1 MPPTIHRKCKYFH
14 STVQTAQDRRQKFH
28 FYCLPFDVDGMLNL
42 CISRQKHSLN
52 SRLARPQLILF
63 LLSYLNFELALGYKN
78 QLS

>member
-28 FYCLPFDVDGMLNL
+28 FCCLPFDVDGMLSL
-42 CISRQKHSLN
+42 CDLSTETFL